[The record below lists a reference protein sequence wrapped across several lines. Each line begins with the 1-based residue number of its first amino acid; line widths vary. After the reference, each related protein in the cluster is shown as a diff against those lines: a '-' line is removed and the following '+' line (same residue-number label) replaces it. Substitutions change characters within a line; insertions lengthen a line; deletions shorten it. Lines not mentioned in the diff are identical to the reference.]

1 MRLNKRLFGLL
12 FLSGIMIVPSVSEA
26 AGTKVGFVNV
36 PEIMSK
42 APQAKAARD
51 QLQKEFKP
59 RENQLGQLHQAIQ
72 KQKNNLQRNSSAMS
86 AKQKQQA
93 EAQLQA
99 KEKNFNKKLTQFRQ
113 DFGSKRQQ
121 VLQSLQNT
129 ISNTIKRIAKR
140 DHYDMILSDNVVY
153 VQDKY
158 NLTDQVLSD
167 LKKSAK

>member
-1 MRLNKRLFGLL
+1 MRLNKSFFGLL

-26 AGTKVGFVNV
+26 ADTKVGFVNV

-51 QLQKEFKP
+51 QLQKEFQP
-59 RENQLGQLHQAIQ
+59 RENELGQLHQAIQ

-93 EAQLQA
+93 ESQLQD
-99 KEKNFNKKLTQFRQ
+99 KEQNFNKKLTQFRK
-113 DFGSKRQQ
+113 DFSSKRQQ
-121 VLQSLQNT
+121 ILQSLQNT
-129 ISNTIKRIAKR
+129 ISKTIKRIAEH
-140 DHYDMILSDNVVY
+140 DHYDMILSNNVVY
-153 VQDKY
+153 VRDKY